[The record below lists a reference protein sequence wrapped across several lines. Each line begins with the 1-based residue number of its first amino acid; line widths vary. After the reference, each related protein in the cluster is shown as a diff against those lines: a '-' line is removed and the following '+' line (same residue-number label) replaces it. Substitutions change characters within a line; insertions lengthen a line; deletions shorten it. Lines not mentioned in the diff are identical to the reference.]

1 MRPRVGEP
9 DLGIFC
15 SFAALSETA
24 VEARNPAAS
33 VSILGFVL
41 FLIRHSALNSRGK
54 ALIDRGQDV
63 GQFCSTSSLFVDTIV
78 TKAHSFENRPFC

>member
-9 DLGIFC
+9 DLGILC

-24 VEARNPAAS
+24 VVARDHAAS

-41 FLIRHSALNSRGK
+41 FLIRHSALNSGGK
-54 ALIDRGQDV
+54 ALIDQGQDV
-63 GQFCSTSSLFVDTIV
+63 GQFCSTSSLFGYDYYEG
-78 TKAHSFENRPFC
+78 AQF